1 MHENPI
7 EPVHESSWA
16 NKGGSTVSAIQSYKS
31 VLLVDDDP
39 TQIAILTAY
48 FVGQNVTT
56 IMSAKDASEA
66 LTTLAQHLDSVDL
79 VVTDLQMPNMDGVE
93 FLRHLKTLGYDKNM
107 AIVSCL
113 SRDIIDHTAHLAK
126 MHGLNI
132 IGCIKKPLT
141 RKLLDAVFQKQLEE
155 ISALAPLKDQSFT
168 LVEFTGAMRAGE
180 IIPHYQPKI
189 DLRSGKVV
197 GAEALARWPRDNATP
212 VSPVVFI
219 DYAEK
224 NGMIE
229 ELTFRLFESVL
240 IDLKRILAIDPGQ
253 KIAVNLSPIMM
264 PNIKLPDQIDQLM
277 KEVGIRPANISFEV
291 TESSV
296 LDLDTNTLEVLSRL
310 RISGFDVAI
319 DDFGTGSAN
328 IQTLKNF
335 PYSELKIDQS
345 FIKNVTTNKFSSETV
360 RVSIALARQM
370 DMKIVA
376 EGVHNDDILQ
386 FVRASGIEQAQ
397 GFHLA
402 KPMSAQDFSRL
413 LSHGNGLIDVS
424 SSSSAA

>member
-1 MHENPI
+1 M
-7 EPVHESSWA
+7 
-16 NKGGSTVSAIQSYKS
+16 SAIQSYKS

-48 FVGQNVTT
+48 FAGQNVTT
-56 IMSAKDASEA
+56 IMSAGDPCEA
-66 LTTLAQHLDSVDL
+66 LTTLAQHLESTDL

-107 AIVSCL
+107 AIVSGV
-113 SRDIIDHTAHLAK
+113 SQGIIDHTVQLAK

-132 IGCIKKPLT
+132 IGCIRKPLT
-141 RKLLDAVFQKQLEE
+141 KNMLDAVFTTKLEE
-155 ISALAPLKDQSFT
+155 GLSAAPLEDQSLT
-168 LVEFTGAMRAGE
+168 LEEFTGAMRAGK

-189 DLRSGKVV
+189 DLRSGKIM
-197 GAEALARWPRDNATP
+197 GAEALARWPRDNTAP

-219 DYAEK
+219 DFAEK
-224 NGMIE
+224 NGTIE
-229 ELTFRLFESVL
+229 ELTFRLFGSVL
-240 IDLKRILAIDPGQ
+240 IDLKGFLAIDPDQ
-253 KIAVNLSPIMM
+253 KIAVNLSPVMM
-264 PNIKLPDQIDQLM
+264 QNIKLPDQIGQLM
-277 KEVGIRPANISFEV
+277 QEAGIRPSNISFEV
-291 TESSV
+291 TESSI

-345 FIKNVTTNKFSSETV
+345 FIKNVTTDDFSDETV
-360 RVSIALARQM
+360 RASIALARQM

-376 EGVHNDDILQ
+376 EGIHNDDILQ
-386 FVRASGIEQAQ
+386 FVRATGIEQAQ

-402 KPMSAQDFSRL
+402 KPMSAQDFSHL
-413 LSHGNGLIDVS
+413 LAHGNGQIDVS